1 MIIQVFEFRIFF
13 ELRYSYFRILIIII
27 SADYINHIDNFLSMF
42 GAKRLSSMR
51 YLKLHPWNVSYKEA
65 VEIQKILKKQ
75 ITLKGSFKNLNG
87 KLIAGA
93 DVSYDKEIDRFYAGV
108 VVFELQTMQKIEEV
122 TASGKVGFPYI
133 PGLLSFREAPILLRA
148 FSKVRKTPDIIML
161 DAQGIAHPRGI
172 GLASHIGLL
181 LNKPSIGCAK
191 TRLIG
196 EYNNVGKEVGY
207 YSQLTIKGKTV
218 GVVLR
223 TRKNVK
229 PVFVSPGHKIDLVT
243 SIDIVL
249 KSCRG
254 YKLPEPT
261 RQAHNL
267 VNKVRKGEI

>member
-1 MIIQVFEFRIFF
+1 
-13 ELRYSYFRILIIII
+13 
-27 SADYINHIDNFLSMF
+27 
-42 GAKRLSSMR
+42 MR
-51 YLKLHPWNVSYKEA
+51 YLKLHSWNVNYKEA
-65 VEIQKILKKQ
+65 VKIQERLRQKIILKS
-75 ITLKGSFKNLNG
+75 SFKNLKG

-93 DVSYDKEIDRFYAGV
+93 DVSYDKGNDKFYAGV
-108 VVFELQTMQKIEEV
+108 VVFELLTMQKIEEV
-122 TASGKVGFPYI
+122 TASGRVNFPYI
-133 PGLLSFREAPILLRA
+133 PGLLSFRESPVLLKA
-148 FSKVRKTPDIIML
+148 FSKVKEEPDIVIL

-181 LNKPSIGCAK
+181 LNIPSIGCAK

-196 EYNNVGKEVGY
+196 AYNDVGEEVGCH
-207 YSQLTIKGKTV
+207 SQLTVEGNTV

-229 PVFVSPGHKIDLVT
+229 PVFISPGHKIDLAT
-243 SIDIVL
+243 SINLVL

-267 VNKVRKGEI
+267 VNKKRKEHLNSCLN

>member
-1 MIIQVFEFRIFF
+1 M
-13 ELRYSYFRILIIII
+13 
-27 SADYINHIDNFLSMF
+27 
-42 GAKRLSSMR
+42 K
-51 YLKLHPWNVSYKEA
+51 YLKLHPWNVNYKEA
-65 VEIQKILKKQ
+65 VEIQKRLKKQ
-75 ITLKGSFKNLNG
+75 IILKNSFKNLNG

-122 TASGKVGFPYI
+122 TASGKVSFPYI
-133 PGLLSFREAPILLRA
+133 PGLLSFRESPILLRA
-148 FSKVRKTPDIIML
+148 FSKVKKTPDIIIL

-196 EYNNVGKEVGY
+196 EYNNVGKEAGY
-207 YSQLTIKGKTV
+207 YSQLTIKGKAV

-229 PVFVSPGHKIDLVT
+229 PVFVSPGHKIDLAT
-243 SIDIVL
+243 SIDLVL

-267 VNKVRKGEI
+267 VTKVRKGKI

>member
-1 MIIQVFEFRIFF
+1 M
-13 ELRYSYFRILIIII
+13 
-27 SADYINHIDNFLSMF
+27 
-42 GAKRLSSMR
+42 K
-51 YLKLHPWNVSYKEA
+51 YLKLHPWNVNYKEA
-65 VEIQKILKKQ
+65 VEIQKKLKKQ
-75 ITLKGSFKNLNG
+75 IILKSSFKNLNG

-108 VVFELQTMQKIEEV
+108 IVFELQTMQKVEEV
-122 TASGKVGFPYI
+122 TASGKVSFPYI
-133 PGLLSFREAPILLRA
+133 PGLLSFRESPILLRA
-148 FSKVRKTPDIIML
+148 FSKVKKTPDIIIL

-196 EYNNVGKEVGY
+196 EYDNVGKEAGH
-207 YSQLTIKGKTV
+207 YSQLAIKGKTV

-229 PVFVSPGHKIDLVT
+229 PVFVSPGHKIDLAT
-243 SIDIVL
+243 SIDLVL

>member
-1 MIIQVFEFRIFF
+1 M
-13 ELRYSYFRILIIII
+13 
-27 SADYINHIDNFLSMF
+27 
-42 GAKRLSSMR
+42 K
-51 YLKLHPWNVSYKEA
+51 YLKLHPWNVNYKEA
-65 VEIQKILKKQ
+65 VEIQKKLKKQ
-75 ITLKGSFKNLNG
+75 IILKNSFKNLNG

-93 DVSYDKEIDRFYAGV
+93 DVSYDKEIDRFYAGI

-122 TASGKVGFPYI
+122 TASGKVSFPYI

-148 FSKVRKTPDIIML
+148 FSKVKKTPDIIIL

-196 EYNNVGKEVGY
+196 EYDNVGKEAGY
-207 YSQLTIKGKTV
+207 YSQLTVKGKVV
-218 GVVLR
+218 GIVLR

-229 PVFVSPGHKIDLVT
+229 PVFVSPGHKIDLAT
-243 SIDIVL
+243 SIDLVL